1 MARGSAPSIH
11 ALLAVCAAVGAT
23 ITAAKPASAEEA
35 PELIHID
42 YTAPPGCPNAS
53 AFERELKSRT
63 RRAWTPAG
71 RVSARALTVSITSD
85 KGLYRGRFLLEDPA
99 GSSQSDEVPWE
110 GCDDIV
116 AALAVKA
123 AIAIDG
129 SPPSLMPTVGPRF
142 PTWKSEPWVFR
153 PSPFV
158 LGDRPQPWRLTV
170 GANLSAIGALSPFL
184 TPAASVH
191 IDMSKSG
198 EGLGAMT
205 IRISILRA
213 IEDIDVN
220 DDIVTMQWIA
230 SRLEVCPLK
239 RLIPPISVSPCMAV
253 DTGAIEWK
261 LSPPGAAR
269 HWIALDLIG
278 RAQLAL
284 FERLILEFQAG
295 VIVPLTRNEF
305 GLGAGRI
312 SGKSVHRVPVIS
324 GTFGGGTGVRFP

>member
-11 ALLAVCAAVGAT
+11 ALLAVCAAAGAT
-23 ITAAKPASAEEA
+23 IAAPELASAEEA
-35 PELIHID
+35 PEPIRID
-42 YTAPPGCPNAS
+42 FTAPPGCPDAS
-53 AFERELKSRT
+53 AFERELKRRT
-63 RRAWTPAG
+63 RRAWEPAG
-71 RVSARALTVSITSD
+71 RVSARSLTVSITSD
-85 KGLYRGRFLLEDPA
+85 KGLYRGRFLLEDPGNA
-99 GSSQSDEVPWE
+99 SQSDEVPWE

-129 SPPSLMPTVGPRF
+129 SPPRPMPIVGPGF
-142 PTWKSEPWVFR
+142 PLWDKPWPVR
-153 PSPFV
+153 PALFV
-158 LGDRPQPWRLTV
+158 LGERPQPWRLTV
-170 GANLSAIGALSPFL
+170 GANLTAIGAISPFL

-191 IDMSKSG
+191 IDMTREG
-198 EGLGAMT
+198 EGLGAT
-205 IRISILRA
+205 TVRISILRA

-220 DDIVTMQWIA
+220 GDILTMQWIS

-261 LSPPGAAR
+261 LTPPGAAR
-269 HWIALDLIG
+269 HWIAFDLIG
-278 RAQLAL
+278 RVQLAL

-295 VIVPLTRNEF
+295 VIMPLTRNEF
-305 GLGAGRI
+305 GLGAGRL

-324 GTFGGGTGVRFP
+324 GMFGGGTGVRFP